1 MEILALCISVLSL
14 ILASVAYYR
23 SGGRQD
29 IRLLERGLNEKTE
42 RLSAMAQRAT
52 DSVAASVRAG
62 YERSIRMISD
72 LQSQVAALREGA
84 VEEIRDDLRMMA
96 QTLDKLAER
105 AAREIREVKIE
116 VSLAVTE
123 AETALRLA
131 VEEAKARLKV
141 IEAKRELA
149 LARIAISRNALSD
162 AQARVESALS
172 YLQDARSLTVDHVES
187 VSAMQKQAQEILVT
201 IRTKADTMKAALDAL
216 IERSNRLLTEMSDQG
231 SAVKTAA

>member
-1 MEILALCISVLSL
+1 M
-14 ILASVAYYR
+14 
-23 SGGRQD
+23 
-29 IRLLERGLNEKTE
+29 
-42 RLSAMAQRAT
+42 
-52 DSVAASVRAG
+52 
-62 YERSIRMISD
+62 
-72 LQSQVAALREGA
+72 
-84 VEEIRDDLRMMA
+84 
-96 QTLDKLAER
+96 
-105 AAREIREVKIE
+105 
-116 VSLAVTE
+116 
-123 AETALRLA
+123 
-131 VEEAKARLKV
+131 

>member
-172 YLQDARSLTVDHVES
+172 YLQDARS
-187 VSAMQKQAQEILVT
+187 
-201 IRTKADTMKAALDAL
+201 
-216 IERSNRLLTEMSDQG
+216 
-231 SAVKTAA
+231 